1 MLAQASAAARSKG
14 ASLRRRNRLSPV
26 PGRPHLS
33 RLARLRPPAPDGRPV
48 DVRIRCTSAC
58 RWRSSRPP

>member
-1 MLAQASAAARSKG
+1 MLAQAAAAAKSKD
-14 ASLRRRNRLSPV
+14 ASLRRRNRPFTSSRSSP
-26 PGRPHLS
+26 PS

-48 DVRIRCTSAC
+48 DVRIRCTPAC